1 MKIISQNTLFKLQL
15 TKKILYLFLQ
25 FQLLEKSN
33 LSTFMQQVTLKFSL
47 PCIITAFLIYHAS
60 LLCLF

>member
-15 TKKILYLFLQ
+15 TKKILYLSLQ

-47 PCIITAFLIYHAS
+47 PCIITAFLIYLTS